1 MKKLYTLI
9 FLFIS
14 GLITSQITS
23 CFNATPVCANGSL
36 ISNTTGFPS
45 QGIVGCL
52 GSTPNARWYIFK
64 SGDSGA
70 INLQLSQS
78 NNSTGVGIDID
89 YIAWGPFDHLPD
101 CNTELYGYPNG
112 SSNSIANNV
121 IGCSYSANFIESIN
135 VTNAPSGKFYVIMS
149 TNFSGQSGNI
159 LVQQINQG
167 QVGAGSLVCDYV
179 VINNQPTNRT
189 FAVNGDISFSVNTL
203 NATSYR
209 WEMSIDGSNWNVL
222 SNGGS
227 MPAISGAEA
236 RILNLTNIPSS
247 YNGYYFRVS
256 ASNAGDSVYSKI
268 SQLTSTL
275 SQSNF
280 DNELFSIYYNSN
292 SDVIVIEN
300 NDTTN
305 SKFTYNLYELNGRLV
320 SSGTIES
327 QIMNL
332 STANYQSGIYL
343 LEIFNDEKRFVKKIA
358 KK

>member
-36 ISNTTGFPS
+36 ISNTTGLPS
-45 QGIVGCL
+45 LGTVGCL
-52 GSTPNARWYIFK
+52 GSTPNPKWYIFK
-64 SGDSGA
+64 SGNSGA
-70 INLQLSQS
+70 IDLQVSQG
-78 NNSTGVGIDID
+78 NNAPSYNNQDVDF
-89 YIAWGPFDHLPD
+89 IAWGPFDHLPD
-101 CNTELYGYPNG
+101 CNVELYGYSSTSIPN
-112 SSNSIANNV
+112 NIFD
-121 IGCSYSANFIESIN
+121 CSYSASSIEFVN
-135 VTNAPSGKFYVIMS
+135 VANAPSAKFYVIMS

-159 LVQQINQG
+159 LVQQTNQG

-189 FAVNGDISFSVNTL
+189 FTVNGDISFSVNTL

-280 DNELFSIYYNSN
+280 DNELFSIYYDSN

-327 QIMNL
+327 QVINL
-332 STANYQSGIYL
+332 LAANYQSGIYL
-343 LEIFNDEKRFVKKIA
+343 LEVFNDEKRLVKKIV